1 MNISLYINEET
12 ALFTCWSF
20 LIGHEEAVAR
30 TFLEYF
36 HFMLLN
42 TSAALHSK
50 EDCWTSS
57 ATSEV
62 ESTQETYMCESK
74 HIVLKY

>member
-50 EDCWTSS
+50 EDC
-57 ATSEV
+57 
-62 ESTQETYMCESK
+62 
-74 HIVLKY
+74 